1 MEARLKG
8 GLSTGLFVEGLLEI
22 GSVSFGVFV
31 TESFFAMYH
40 ATVDI

>member
-22 GSVSFGVFV
+22 GSVGLGVFIA
-31 TESFFAMYH
+31 ESLFAMYH
-40 ATVDI
+40 ATIDI

>member
-22 GSVSFGVFV
+22 GRVSLGVFV
-31 TESFFAMYH
+31 AESFFAMYH